1 MAETAAN
8 VRERLRAEERAN
20 PRPGGGKKAARW
32 KDWIPRLVLR
42 GPIHLKKS

>member
-1 MAETAAN
+1 MAETVAN
-8 VRERLRAEERAN
+8 VRERLWVEERAN

-32 KDWIPRLVLR
+32 KDRIPRLVRR